1 MTAWDWYFNQQKPA
15 WVIVTL
21 KNGSRV
27 YELFDKRSFAGD
39 DPDRRDLYLEA
50 TFQVLANGEWAP
62 NDDTGGILILADQIA
77 VIEFRNL
84 AEVSDE

>member
-1 MTAWDWYFNQQKPA
+1 VGLVFQKSA

-27 YELFDKRSFAGD
+27 YGLFDKNSFAGN

-50 TFQVLANGEWAP
+50 TFRVLDNDEWAP
-62 NDDTGGILILADQIA
+62 NQDTGGILILAEQIA
-77 VIEFRNL
+77 MIDFRKWE
-84 AEVSDE
+84 EVSDE